1 MISEQKLKQLE
12 LGGERFMSKDGIVVL
27 FTLITTV
34 IITIIPVIFCIL
46 INNDIDREES
56 DREQMEYLRKYREEK
71 ETAENER
78 ERKLEEIRES
88 IKL

>member
-1 MISEQKLKQLE
+1 
-12 LGGERFMSKDGIVVL
+12 MSKDGIVVL

>member
-1 MISEQKLKQLE
+1 
-12 LGGERFMSKDGIVVL
+12 MSKDGIVVL
-27 FTLITTV
+27 FALITTV

-71 ETAENER
+71 ETAENEH
-78 ERKLEEIRES
+78 ERKLEEIRKS
-88 IKL
+88 IRL